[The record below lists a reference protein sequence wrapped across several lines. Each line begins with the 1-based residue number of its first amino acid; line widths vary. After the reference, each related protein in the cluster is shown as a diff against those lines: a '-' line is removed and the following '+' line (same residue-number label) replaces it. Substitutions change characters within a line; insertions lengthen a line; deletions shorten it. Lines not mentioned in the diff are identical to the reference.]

1 MKTMHAADTPA
12 IPKRRPVRLHK
23 DGTVKRFWKNRFL
36 FFLFLPT
43 LIYYILF
50 KYVPMWGVSM
60 AFYDYNIFKGWA
72 GSEFVGLDK
81 FTRFFESP
89 MFGMITKNTLILGFQ
104 DLLISFPLTIIFSL
118 LLNEIRSMRFKKIVQ
133 TVSYLPHFLS
143 VVVVCGLVSSLCDPA
158 SGGINMIIKAL
169 GGEPIYFL
177 TKKEW
182 FRPIYLISG
191 IWQGLGWSTI
201 VYLAAISAVDPGL
214 YEAAKLDGAGRI
226 RQMWS
231 ITLPSIAPTVSTMLI
246 LKVGHIMDASLEKVL
261 LLQQPSTYEVSQVIS
276 TYVYMMG
283 FGDQKDYGLATAVG
297 LYSSLINLALLVVAN
312 WGSKKLTDS
321 SIF

>member
-1 MKTMHAADTPA
+1 MAATTTATPKKA
-12 IPKRRPVRLHK
+12 PRISRDNIL
-23 DGTVKRFWKNRFL
+23 KRFWKNRFL
-36 FFLFLPT
+36 FFLFLPA
-43 LIYYILF
+43 LAYYIMF
-50 KYVPMWGVSM
+50 KYVPMWGISM
-60 AFYDYNIFKGWA
+60 AFYNYNIFRGFE
-72 GSEFVGLDK
+72 GSKFVGFEK
-81 FTRFFESP
+81 FDLFFHTP

-104 DLLISFPLTIIFSL
+104 DLLVSFPITIIFSL
-118 LLNEIRSMRFKKIVQ
+118 LLNEVRAMRFKKVVQ

-143 VVVVCGLVSSLCDPA
+143 TVVVCGLVSSLCDPA

-169 GGEPIYFL
+169 GGDPIYFL

-182 FRPIYLISG
+182 FRAIYLISG

-201 VYLAAISAVDPGL
+201 VYLAAISAIDPGL
-214 YEAAKLDGAGRI
+214 YEAARLDGAGRL

-246 LKVGHIMDASLEKVL
+246 LKIGHIMDASLEKVL
-261 LLQQPSTYEVSQVIS
+261 LLQQPSTYETSQVIS

-297 LYSSLINLALLVVAN
+297 LYSSLINLVLLIVGN

-321 SIF
+321 GIF

>member
-1 MKTMHAADTPA
+1 MKTVSAAGKALHAGSKPSRINQDT
-12 IPKRRPVRLHK
+12 IF
-23 DGTVKRFWKNRFL
+23 KRFWKTRFL
-36 FFLFLPT
+36 FLLFMPT

-50 KYVPMWGVSM
+50 KYVPMWGISM
-60 AFYDYNIFKGWA
+60 AFHNYNIFKGWA
-72 GSEFVGLDK
+72 GSEFVGFEK
-81 FTRFFESP
+81 FKLFFSSP
-89 MFGMITKNTLILGFQ
+89 MFGMVTKNTLILGFQ
-104 DLLISFPLTIIFSL
+104 DLLISFPLTIVFSL
-118 LLNEIRSMRFKKIVQ
+118 LLNEIRSMRFKKVVQ

-143 VVVVCGLVSSLCDPA
+143 VVVVCSLVSSLCDPA

-182 FRPIYLISG
+182 FRPLYLISG

-201 VYLAAISAVDPGL
+201 VYLAAISAVDPGM
-214 YEAAKLDGAGRI
+214 YEAARLDGAGRF

-231 ITLPSIAPTVSTMLI
+231 ITLPSIAPTISTMLI

-297 LYSSLINLALLVVAN
+297 LYSSVINLILLVVAN

-321 SIF
+321 GIF